1 MSWLNLFYF
10 VNFVT
15 QMVVSTVFLYH
26 CYNLQLIIIIIMI
39 IFVLTYSKLC
49 NNIVINFT
57 IISKCLYYW
66 TFINYMYINP
76 SVILNVAK
84 TCTFW

>member
-1 MSWLNLFYF
+1 MSLLNLFYF

-39 IFVLTYSKLC
+39 IFVLMTYSKLC
-49 NNIVINFT
+49 NNIVINLQSFP
-57 IISKCLYYW
+57 
-66 TFINYMYINP
+66 NVYITGL
-76 SVILNVAK
+76 SLI
-84 TCTFW
+84 TCTLILVLS